1 VHFDFQVDDDT
12 WNLQEPDSYRCT
24 FFLELCLNF
33 RIVFLQHGEP
43 TVEDEDDEDESD
55 EDDDDYDDKDDE
67 GENC

>member
-1 VHFDFQVDDDT
+1 MMILGIYK
-12 WNLQEPDSYRCT
+12 NLIHTDAL
-24 FFLELCLNF
+24 FFLNCVWTSG
-33 RIVFLQHGEP
+33 IVFLQHGEP